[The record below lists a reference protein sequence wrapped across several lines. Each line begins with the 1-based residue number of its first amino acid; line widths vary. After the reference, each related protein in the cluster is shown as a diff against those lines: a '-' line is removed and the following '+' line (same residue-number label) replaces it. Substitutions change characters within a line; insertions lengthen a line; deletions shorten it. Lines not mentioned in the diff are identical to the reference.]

1 MNQFGIT
8 NNRDQKTA
16 EKGLQ
21 ILRENYFEPKIIYL
35 LGQFKMFYAT
45 EIMTYSAVNKEEATF
60 LI

>member
-45 EIMTYSAVNKEEATF
+45 EIMTYSAVNK
-60 LI
+60 